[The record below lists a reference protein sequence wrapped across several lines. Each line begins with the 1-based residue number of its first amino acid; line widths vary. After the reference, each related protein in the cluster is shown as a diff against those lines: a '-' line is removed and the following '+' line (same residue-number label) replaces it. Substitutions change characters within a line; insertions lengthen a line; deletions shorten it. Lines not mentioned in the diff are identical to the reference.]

1 MSDDNLYELY
11 ATSPYIQG
19 DVGEVVTASEL
30 RSRCGMK
37 VLRNIY
43 LPYNGKLT
51 EIDMVAFSKLGVF
64 IIENKN
70 YSGEI
75 IGSLNDKY
83 WKVRYSSIHYE
94 KLYNP
99 VFQNIRHKNAVERY
113 LKTNNLRGIPI
124 FRPVIFSDK
133 VKLSLRDCEKSV
145 FTLSDFI
152 DTYNSLDVCNL
163 DDILINNLL
172 DYFRPLSNQSYEMR
186 LVHLGLMDRRV

>member
-1 MSDDNLYELY
+1 MSNDNLYEFY
-11 ATSPYIQG
+11 TTSPYIQG

-30 RSRCGMK
+30 RSKCNMK

-43 LPYNGKLT
+43 LPYNGRLT
-51 EIDMVAFSKLGVF
+51 EIDMIAVSKLGVF
-64 IIENKN
+64 IIEVKN

-124 FRPVIFSDK
+124 FRPVIFSNK
-133 VKLSLRDCEKSV
+133 ASLSLKGCEKSV
-145 FTLSDFI
+145 FTLDSFI
-152 DTYNSLDVCNL
+152 DTYNNIDIHKINDDTISSLV
-163 DDILINNLL
+163 
-172 DYFRPLSNQSYEMR
+172 DYFRPFSNQSYEMR
-186 LVHLGLMDRRV
+186 EVHLDLMKR